1 MEISQMSNI
10 LVKDLIVASEIK
22 SLNKGEQASIIGG
35 AITQCTATATC
46 TVDGK
51 CELISVRCS

>member
-1 MEISQMSNI
+1 MSNI
-10 LVKDLIVASEIK
+10 LVQDLIVASEIK